1 MKKPPPILPES
12 YVEQY
17 VEPKEQ
23 SALEAMMNMPIE
35 GYFNRL
41 IEKGLVHSLLPQP
54 EKDIMLDPS
63 HPKNKLREQMRT
75 EEGSREILSEF
86 FNTVT
91 LEGIEIDR
99 MYQTEIMELSQGRD
113 NLCDIEQLQDRRQK
127 NINSIIKINIAKKRL
142 LTLPGINFQL
152 NVAQGHQQV
161 NNNTHDKNDSNTEL
175 E

>member
-1 MKKPPPILPES
+1 MKKPAKELPEP
-12 YVEQY
+12 YEA
-17 VEPKEQ
+17 PKDR
-23 SALEAMMNMPIE
+23 SALEDMMNRPIE
-35 GYFNRL
+35 EYFVRRML
-41 IEKGLVHSLLPQP
+41 EGIDHQDLPQP
-54 EKDIMLDPS
+54 EKDIMLDPN
-63 HPKNKLREQMRT
+63 HPTNRLREQMRT
-75 EEGSREILSEF
+75 ESGSREILSEF

-91 LEGIEIDR
+91 IEGIKIDR